1 MNCRLQDEVQSMCE
15 GAEAW
20 CAGNRKFW
28 AAAVG
33 QKQPLRSDLT
43 HQALEERLTNYRNKW
58 LHPSI
63 RIFRYCNFFEILRPV
78 H

>member
-33 QKQPLRSDLT
+33 QKQPLASQTYRCQLT
-43 HQALEERLTNYRNKW
+43 Q
-58 LHPSI
+58 S
-63 RIFRYCNFFEILRPV
+63 
-78 H
+78 

>member
-33 QKQPLRSDLT
+33 PECVKTLSYRACFSPLLLDVVISRLFTTIS
-43 HQALEERLTNYRNKW
+43 AGNASER
-58 LHPSI
+58 
-63 RIFRYCNFFEILRPV
+63 V
-78 H
+78 